1 MPRDGQGLSAGADAL
16 PRDKAIFPEID
27 GLRGLAI
34 LAIIYQH
41 GFSHGVARIFESRG
55 AFPYL
60 QGNGWQGVSLF
71 FVLSG
76 FVLARG
82 FVGAQKRPPGAGE
95 TGNYY
100 MRRAKRLLPLFII
113 GCFVGYLVNRTS
125 PGSLLLALTT
135 LSMFVPDEF
144 APRVNG
150 PFWTLTL
157 EIWFSALLPLILL
170 SAWRFGYGRLLAGA
184 IAIALATRILATQLT
199 FPGLTIDPVKD
210 SVPARIDDFVIGVVI
225 AKLYVDGRLQHVPR
239 WVAYC
244 GVALVL
250 LSALGWDLVLQG
262 IAPAP
267 ARAFL
272 NLPTAAGFACIVMSC
287 LSEDSRLAGFAASW
301 PLRVAGAMCFS
312 IYCWHYWVMQ
322 ATDPNSLL
330 LRRMALFL
338 LITFAVSL
346 VSYKFIEF
354 PTRPWR
360 KLLRLD
366 DRTARSAPQPVP
378 RSP

>member
-1 MPRDGQGLSAGADAL
+1 MPEAGEGPSARADAL
-16 PRDKAIFPEID
+16 PRDKAVLSEID

-41 GFSHGVARIFESRG
+41 GFSHGVARIFESYRV
-55 AFPYL
+55 FPYL

-82 FVGAQKRPPGAGE
+82 FVGAQKTPPDSSD
-95 TGNYY
+95 TRNYY
-100 MRRAKRLLPLFII
+100 LRRARRLLPLFII
-113 GCFVGYLVNRTS
+113 GCFVGYLVNRAS
-125 PGSLLLALTT
+125 PESLLLALTT
-135 LSMFVPDEF
+135 LSMFVPGEF
-144 APRVNG
+144 SPRVNG

-184 IAIALATRILATQLT
+184 IALALATRIVATQLT

-225 AKLYVDGRLQHVPR
+225 AKLYVDGRLRNLPR
-239 WVAYC
+239 WLPYC
-244 GVALVL
+244 GAALVV

-262 IAPAP
+262 KAPAA

-287 LSEDSRLAGFAASW
+287 LGEDSRVARFVRRW

-312 IYCWHYWVMQ
+312 IYCWHYWIMQ
-322 ATDPNSLL
+322 ATDPNSLV

-338 LITFAVSL
+338 LITLAVSL

-354 PTRPWR
+354 PDRPWR
-360 KLLRLD
+360 NLLRLD
-366 DRTARSAPQPVP
+366 GRAAGRQSLP